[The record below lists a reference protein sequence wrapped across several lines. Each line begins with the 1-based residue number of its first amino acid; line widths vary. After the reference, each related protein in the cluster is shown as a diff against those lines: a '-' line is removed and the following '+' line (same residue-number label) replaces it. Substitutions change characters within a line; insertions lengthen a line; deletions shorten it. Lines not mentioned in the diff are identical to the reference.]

1 MRLTDIVSTLV
12 DTALAN
18 QLNPGEVVDHEV
30 MMNIVSIPGGRR
42 PELTVLL
49 VGYDGTTP
57 LSAPGIIIAGP
68 VTTQTAIDAH
78 VATALTWIRAQ

>member
-1 MRLTDIVSTLV
+1 MRLTDHVSSLV
-12 DTALAN
+12 ETALAN

-30 MMNIVSIPGGRR
+30 MMASVSIPGGRR
-42 PELTVLL
+42 PELTIQL

-57 LSAPGIIIAGP
+57 LNAAPVTIAGP
-68 VTTQTAIDAH
+68 TTTQAAVDGH